1 MRVLLVHCFYRS
13 AAPSGEDSV
22 YRNEKKLLEDN
33 GYEVITYEK
42 FNDNLDNSSTLKKL
56 SAGIEFVW
64 SPTAFREITS
74 IIEKYKPDIAHFHNI
89 FPQISSSAY
98 AACKQ
103 FKVPVVQTLHNFR
116 YICPGGLLQR
126 NSKPCEKCIDVSLL
140 SSLVHK
146 CYRNSFVATLPM
158 ATMIYFNRLSGNF
171 SNNVDRY
178 IALTEFGKA
187 RFAMGGL
194 PQHKIAV
201 KPNFVTDTFNENGNE
216 AGNEERSGE
225 SSTLGD
231 YVLYVGRLT
240 QEKGVITLI
249 NACKQTKEI
258 PLKVLGDGE
267 LRAQLESLCIQFNL
281 NVEFLGYQNKDTVIS
296 MLKKSRFLVLPSE
309 CYEGF
314 PVTVAEAYSCGKPVL
329 GSKIGSLDEI
339 IIENV
344 TGRKFAF
351 GSENS
356 LAERMRWMW
365 SDTMGLEQMSKNA
378 RAIFEEKYNPEKNLH
393 LLRNIY
399 NDAID
404 ENLNRQDSSH

>member
-22 YRNEKKLLEDN
+22 YRNEKKLLEEN

-42 FNDNLDNSSTLKKL
+42 FNDDLNNISLVKKL
-56 SAGIEFVW
+56 RAGLEFVW
-64 SPTAFREITS
+64 SSTAFHEITS
-74 IIEKYKPDIAHFHNI
+74 IIEKHKPDIAHFHNI

-98 AACKQ
+98 AACKRLG
-103 FKVPVVQTLHNFR
+103 VPVVQTLHNYR
-116 YICPGGLLQR
+116 YICPSGLLQR
-126 NSKPCEKCIDVSLL
+126 NSKPCEKCIEGSLL
-140 SSLVHK
+140 SSLAHK
-146 CYRNSFVATLPM
+146 CYRNSFIATLPM
-158 ATMIYFNRLSGNF
+158 AAMIYFNRVTGSF
-171 SNNVDRY
+171 ANNVDRY
-178 IALTEFGKA
+178 ITLTEFGKA
-187 RFAMGGL
+187 RFVMGGL

-201 KPNFVTDTFNENGNE
+201 KPNFVTDSGNE
-216 AGNEERSGE
+216 KSAE
-225 SSTLGD
+225 SSALGD

-240 QEKGVITLI
+240 QEKGVITLL

-296 MLKKSRFLVLPSE
+296 MLKNSRFLVLPSE

-314 PVTVAEAYSCGKPVL
+314 PVTVVEAYSCGKPVL
-329 GSKIGSLDEI
+329 ASKIGSLDEI
-339 IIENV
+339 VIENV

-356 LAERMRWMW
+356 LAQRMQWMW
-365 SDTMGLEQMSKNA
+365 SDTDGLEHMSKNA
-378 RAIFEEKYNPEKNLH
+378 RAVFEEKYNPEKNLH
-393 LLRNIY
+393 LLLNIY
-399 NDAID
+399 NDAIG
-404 ENLNRQDSSH
+404 ENLHPQDLSTNKSCV

>member
-42 FNDNLDNSSTLKKL
+42 FNDDLDNSSSLKKII
-56 SAGIEFVW
+56 AGAEFIW
-64 SPTAFREITS
+64 SPKAFREITAM
-74 IIEKYKPDIAHFHNI
+74 IKMHKPDLAHFHNI

-98 AACKQ
+98 AACK
-103 FKVPVVQTLHNFR
+103 KLGVPVVQTLHNFR
-116 YICPGGLLQR
+116 YLCPAGLLQR
-126 NSKPCEKCIDVSLL
+126 NNKPCEKCIEGSLV
-140 SSLVHK
+140 SSLIHK
-146 CYRNSFVATLPM
+146 CYRNSLVATMPM
-158 ATMIYFNRLSGNF
+158 AAMIYFNRVTGSF
-171 SNNVDRY
+171 ANNVDRY

-187 RFAMGGL
+187 RFVMGGL

-201 KPNFVTDTFNENGNE
+201 KPNFVTDTGNKKNAENS
-216 AGNEERSGE
+216 A
-225 SSTLGD
+225 LGD

-296 MLKKSRFLVLPSE
+296 MLKNSRFLVLPSE

-329 GSKIGSLDEI
+329 ASKIGSLDEI
-339 IIENV
+339 VIENV

-356 LAERMRWMW
+356 LAQRMLGMW
-365 SDTMGLEQMSKNA
+365 SDIDGLENMSKNA
-378 RAIFEEKYNPEKNLH
+378 RAIFEEKYNPKKNLH
-393 LLRNIY
+393 LLLSIY
-399 NDAID
+399 NDAI
-404 ENLNRQDSSH
+404 NAKLNHQSLGS